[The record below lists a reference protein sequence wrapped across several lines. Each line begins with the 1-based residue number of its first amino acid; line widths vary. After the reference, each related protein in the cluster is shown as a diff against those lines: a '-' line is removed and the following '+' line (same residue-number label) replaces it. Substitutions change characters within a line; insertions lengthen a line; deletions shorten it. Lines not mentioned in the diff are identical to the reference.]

1 MADCNVIRHALE
13 TSVAVDA
20 ALSRTNADIAALEEI
35 IESMEANAGDPAA
48 YLRDNWRLHRR
59 IAESCKNR
67 ILGNLYCTLLD
78 AGEAELTGVIA
89 DRGFAI
95 GVKRNLAIHLE
106 LVTAIANGSATR
118 ARRAAERHEAFFSER
133 NLSALS

>member
-1 MADCNVIRHALE
+1 M
-13 TSVAVDA
+13 
-20 ALSRTNADIAALEEI
+20 LS
-35 IESMEANAGDPAA
+35 NAGDPAA

-59 IAESCKNR
+59 IAQTCKNR

-78 AGEAELTGVIA
+78 ASEAELIGVIA

-95 GVKRNLAIHLE
+95 GVKRNLAVHRE
-106 LVTAIANGSATR
+106 LVASIANGSAAR

-133 NLSALS
+133 SSSALS